1 LSIGIGLLKCLIEN
15 DIPFTT
21 LLEKGIDE
29 KFFESE
35 KEKLAYNFIKDFRER
50 YGKYPELT
58 TLEQEC
64 KISILQ
70 RLPKEPLEY
79 WIEKVLERYKA
90 NALIKL
96 VSNLEKN
103 IPQGEIDK
111 SLEYLD
117 KIYLELKNV
126 ESKFKIHDLYEVEEL
141 ALQEQC
147 EIQLSDKDIPGIPTG
162 LPALDKL
169 TGGFRGGD
177 LIFIVGETG
186 STKSYVSLYFGLQA
200 YLNDRNVMMISPEM
214 PEKQIGRRAL
224 ALGGK
229 ISDRLLK
236 QGQVYY
242 YGVQKLKKI
251 IKEQKNRENWF
262 KVLPA
267 GMFTDIHS
275 VLSAVSEYK
284 PDILIVD
291 GVYLIKDTRLRTN
304 ARWEKDENIV
314 FLLKE
319 LAMREDIP
327 VVATTQ
333 YSRKGKNKREGAR
346 GTQSVEQT
354 ASLFL
359 SLEFEYEEDKEMA
372 KPITT
377 RLLKIKKGRDGE
389 RMTLRLRINFEQTS
403 IEEEDVISAPSFI
416 LDDNE
421 DINDDKLEEEI

>member
-1 LSIGIGLLKCLIEN
+1 MSIGIGLLKCLIEN

-29 KFFESE
+29 RFFESE
-35 KEKLAYNFIKDFRER
+35 KEKLAYNFIKDFRGK

-103 IPQGEIDK
+103 IPQGDIDK

-117 KIYLELKNV
+117 KVYLELKNV
-126 ESKFKIHDLYEVEEL
+126 DSKFKIHDLYEVEEL

-177 LIFIVGETG
+177 LVFIVGETG
-186 STKSYVSLYFGLQA
+186 VNKSYVTLYFGLQA
-200 YLNDRNVMMISPEM
+200 YLNDKNVMLISPEM

-224 ALGGK
+224 ALQGK

-251 IKEQKNRENWF
+251 IEDFKNRENWF
-262 KVLPA
+262 KILPA

-275 VLSAVSEYK
+275 VLSAVSEYN

-291 GVYLIKDTRLRTN
+291 GVYLLKDTKLRTN
-304 ARWEKDENIV
+304 AHWKEDENIV

-319 LAMREDIP
+319 LAMRENIP

-333 YSRKGKNKREGAR
+333 YSRRGKNKREGAR

-416 LDDNE
+416 LE
-421 DINDDKLEEEI
+421 EKEEINDDKLEEEI